1 MAATGRG
8 RAEPLEDDTREDCPD
23 QTALD
28 GRGRSRRLGR
38 VRAEPT
44 PAALNEI
51 VVAHPD
57 AWDDRRLV
65 LDLRACPGRRV
76 LVLGNHDLLH
86 RRGTVPS
93 SGFEVEFLTDRRG
106 ALGACGF
113 EVQFLAALLDTNP
126 PLALTHAP
134 VARVPVGAIN
144 VHGHLHGTGTP
155 ASRRLDVSVERTDYA
170 PVRLD
175 EVLELARGCG

>member
-1 MAATGRG
+1 M
-8 RAEPLEDDTREDCPD
+8 
-23 QTALD
+23 
-28 GRGRSRRLGR
+28 
-38 VRAEPT
+38 
-44 PAALNEI
+44 
-51 VVAHPD
+51 
-57 AWDDRRLV
+57 
-65 LDLRACPGRRV
+65 LDLRACPGRPV
-76 LVLGNHDLLH
+76 LILGNHDLLH
-86 RRGTVPS
+86 RWGTVPS
-93 SGFEVEFLTDRRG
+93 SGFAVEFLTDRRG

-155 ASRRLDVSVERTDYA
+155 ASRRLDVSVERTGYA